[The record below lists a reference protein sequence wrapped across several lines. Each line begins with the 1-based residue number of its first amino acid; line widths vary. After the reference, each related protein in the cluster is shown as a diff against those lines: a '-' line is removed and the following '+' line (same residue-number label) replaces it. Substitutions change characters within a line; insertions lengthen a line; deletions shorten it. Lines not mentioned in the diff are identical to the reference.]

1 MKAIDMKE
9 AYELYISNY
18 LMNNLL
24 ERQDQL

>member
-1 MKAIDMKE
+1 MKAIDMQE